1 MKEEK
6 LDRRVQRTRK
16 LLEDALVS
24 LIERKGYDAIT
35 VQDIIDEAD
44 LGRSTFYAH
53 YIDKDDLLK
62 RSMSGLVHSMMGHL
76 ESGDAAADEHPVQL
90 LTTLPLFRHVKK
102 HHRLYKAM
110 IGGRGIDMVIKAIRH
125 HLAEHIEEQIEKMGV
140 KNDVVPPPLTAAF
153 LAGSVLSLLT
163 YWLDNK
169 MPYTAE
175 EMDAIFQ
182 RLTGPGIQ
190 EACGLKEV

>member
-16 LLEDALVS
+16 LLEEALVT
-24 LIERKGYDAIT
+24 LIEQKGYDAIT
-35 VQDIIDEAD
+35 VQDIIDEAN
-44 LGRSTFYAH
+44 LGRSTFYTH

-76 ESGDAAADEHPVQL
+76 GRSDTPEDEHRGRL
-90 LTTLPLFRHVKK
+90 LSTLPLFRHVKK
-102 HHRLYKAM
+102 RYRLYKAM
-110 IGGRGIDMVIKAIRH
+110 LGGRGIDMVIKAVRH
-125 HLAEHIEEQIEKMGV
+125 HLAEHIQEQIEKTDP
-140 KNDVVPPPLTAAF
+140 KKDAVPPPVTAAF
-153 LAGSVLSLLT
+153 LAGAVLTLLT

-175 EMDAIFQ
+175 EMDTMFQ
-182 RLTGPGIQ
+182 RLTDPDIR
-190 EACGLKEV
+190 EA